1 MVGVTIT
8 KDPAF
13 NVEPDRAVFV
23 DISVAAKVVHTL
35 LRLQFPSDW
44 EVVEWARL
52 QVAQQ
57 TREQSSIIDSYC

>member
-1 MVGVTIT
+1 MVGMTIT
-8 KDPAF
+8 KDPAI
-13 NVEPDRAVFV
+13 NVEPDRAVLAV
-23 DISVAAKVVHTL
+23 ISVAAKVVHTL

-44 EVVEWARL
+44 KVVEWERL